1 MDYLCARW
9 QNRSTTRS
17 LQGRKIGPH
26 PNQDKGGKAHV
37 DTVGA
42 LDQQQDIEL
51 IGVIKAYNNGRSAKD
66 TSGDPVASLMLLFL
80 MVSGKIRAKNLT
92 QVAGTHNKAKEI
104 NPYNLIFQ
112 VLTNQERCKA
122 FAILD
127 IHAVTF

>member
-66 TSGDPVASLMLLFL
+66 TSGDPVASLIAFVFDGLWENK
-80 MVSGKIRAKNLT
+80 SKNLDPSSRDT
-92 QVAGTHNKAKEI
+92 QQSQRDQSI
-104 NPYNLIFQ
+104 
-112 VLTNQERCKA
+112 
-122 FAILD
+122 
-127 IHAVTF
+127 

>member
-17 LQGRKIGPH
+17 LQGRKIEPH
-26 PNQDKGGKAHV
+26 PNQDKGGKAHA
-37 DTVGA
+37 DTVRA
-42 LDQQQDIEL
+42 LDQQQDNEL
-51 IGVIKAYNNGRSAKD
+51 IGVIKAYNNGWPA
-66 TSGDPVASLMLLFL
+66 DPIASLMLLFL
-80 MVSGKIRAKNLT
+80 MVSGKIRAKTLT